1 MAVFLIFTV
10 SKEKEMLNIRKATT
24 EDISCIRT
32 MAMIVFPE
40 TYKDILS
47 TLQIDYMM
55 EWMYSEDSLHKQM
68 SKEGHIYYIA
78 YHDETPIGY
87 LSIQAE
93 GTDTYHLQK
102 LYILPSYQGMHFGK
116 LLFKQA
122 IAAIK
127 ELHPAPC
134 QMRLN
139 VNHQNKALVFYQKMG
154 MRKVDEGD
162 YPIGNGY
169 YMNDYIMAM
178 EI

>member
-68 SKEGHIYYIA
+68 SKEGPTCSSRSSPTFRISTLA
-78 YHDETPIGY
+78 
-87 LSIQAE
+87 
-93 GTDTYHLQK
+93 
-102 LYILPSYQGMHFGK
+102 
-116 LLFKQA
+116 
-122 IAAIK
+122 
-127 ELHPAPC
+127 
-134 QMRLN
+134 R
-139 VNHQNKALVFYQKMG
+139 
-154 MRKVDEGD
+154 
-162 YPIGNGY
+162 
-169 YMNDYIMAM
+169 
-178 EI
+178 